1 MYLEVAV
8 SASLEAVTRRGCI
21 LTVSNIGWKNRKLS
35 LHFITLQAFE
45 RLCQNNGND
54 KILKLSNQN
63 IPKLQF
69 NFHQCSWIN
78 CTKVADTA

>member
-45 RLCQNNGND
+45 RYVRTMEM
-54 KILKLSNQN
+54 IT
-63 IPKLQF
+63 F
-69 NFHQCSWIN
+69 
-78 CTKVADTA
+78 